1 MQNDIHDSIDAT
13 EQSERAKYERNQI
26 EEQKDDATPIEERG
40 APWNNPLIDN
50 SNDVKR
56 PNYPPPLT
64 QQQLEDLDRYPF

>member
-1 MQNDIHDSIDAT
+1 MSTDIHDSIDDNQT
-13 EQSERAKYERNQI
+13 SDRAKYERAQI
-26 EEQKDDATPIEERG
+26 EEQANDATPIEKRG
-40 APWNNPLIDN
+40 APWHNPLIDN